1 MRIKIKNSMRNVQPH
16 ILAQIEDGVSALQYL
31 KEGKYI
37 MQEVLTMIDNCK
49 QGNYNNYIGG
59 N

>member
-1 MRIKIKNSMRNVQPH
+1 MRNVQPH